1 MFCKNCGKEIDEK
14 AVVCV
19 HCGVAANEGG
29 LNPEDKPSI
38 GLNILSFFI
47 PLAGLIMYFMMKKD
61 TPNKAKSIIKWTIVS
76 IIIYVV
82 FYSCSGALLGAMMY
96 AS

>member
-1 MFCKNCGKEIDEK
+1 MFCKNCGKEIDDK

-19 HCGVAANEGG
+19 NCGVTTNEEG
-29 LNPEDKPSI
+29 LNPDDKPSI

-47 PLAGLIMYFMMKKD
+47 PLVGLILYFTMKKQ
-61 TPNKAKSIIKWTIVS
+61 TPNKAKSLIKWTIAS

-82 FYSCSGALLGAMMY
+82 FYACSGALLGAAML

>member
-1 MFCKNCGKEIDEK
+1 MFCKNCGKEIDDK

-19 HCGVAANEGG
+19 HCGVATNGEEAN
-29 LNPEDKPSI
+29 PADKPSI

-47 PLAGLIMYFMMKKD
+47 PIVGLILYFTMKKD
-61 TPNKAKSIIKWTIVS
+61 TPKKASAIIKWTIAS

-82 FYSCSGALLGAMMY
+82 FYACSGALMGAAML

>member
-1 MFCKNCGKEIDEK
+1 MFCKNCGKEIDDQ
-14 AVVCV
+14 AVICV
-19 HCGVAANEGG
+19 HCGVATNDEA
-29 LNPEDKPSI
+29 LNPEDRPSI

-47 PLAGLIMYFMMKKD
+47 PLIGLILYFTMKKD

-76 IIIYVV
+76 IMIYVV
-82 FYSCSGALLGAMMY
+82 FYACSGALLGAAIL

>member
-1 MFCKNCGKEIDEK
+1 MFCKNCGKEIDDK

-19 HCGVAANEGG
+19 HCGVAVNDEG

-47 PLAGLIMYFMMKKD
+47 PLVGLILYFTMKGT
-61 TPNKAKSIIKWTIVS
+61 TPKKASSLIKWTIAS

-82 FYSCSGALLGAMMY
+82 FYACSGALLGAAML

>member
-1 MFCKNCGKEIDEK
+1 MFCKNCGKEIDDK
-14 AVVCV
+14 AVICV
-19 HCGVAANEGG
+19 HCGVAANDEA

-47 PLAGLIMYFMMKKD
+47 PLVGLILYFAMKGA
-61 TPNKAKSIIKWTIVS
+61 TPKKASSLIKWTIAS

-82 FYSCSGALLGAMMY
+82 FYGCVGASLGAAMF